1 MITKRPHSTRPVRAP
16 RRGGNIE
23 VSDFQRARMLRS
35 AVAVVSEHGY
45 GRMSVARIT
54 DRARVSRRTF
64 YEVFADR
71 EDCFLAVFDDV
82 LAQATE
88 VVVGSYE
95 RGRGWLEQVRAGLA
109 ALLAFLDEHPE
120 VASLLIVEALG
131 AGPRV
136 LQRRA
141 DVMAT
146 LGRALDAGGT
156 HARSAKGTGSA
167 SELTGEGLVGAV
179 FSVIHTRLLAKR
191 PGPLLELLNPLMAM
205 IALPYRGAAAA
216 RRETRGTPPP
226 GRQEPGDAQSRP
238 RSAGSPLDPLADLPM
253 RLTYRTLR
261 VLGAVAESPG
271 ASNREIAERAGVADA
286 GQISKLL
293 ARLERLGLIR
303 NSGRGQSHGEP
314 NSWRLTALGCEV
326 PQRLG
331 ASTPREQAIA

>member
-1 MITKRPHSTRPVRAP
+1 M
-16 RRGGNIE
+16 RRSAA
-23 VSDFQRARMLRS
+23 VSDIQRARMLQS

-54 DRARVSRRTF
+54 ERARVSRRTF
-64 YEVFADR
+64 YDVFADR

-82 LAQATE
+82 LAQAAE
-88 VVVGSYE
+88 AVVGSYE
-95 RGRGWLEQVRAGLA
+95 RERGWLEQIRAGLA
-109 ALLAFLDEHPE
+109 GLLAFLDERPE
-120 VASLLIVEALG
+120 VASLLIVDALG

-136 LQRRA
+136 LHRRA
-141 DVMAT
+141 EVMAT
-146 LGRALDAGGT
+146 LGQALDAGG
-156 HARSAKGTGSA
+156 ARARGAKTA
-167 SELTGEGLVGAV
+167 ERPPELTGEGLVGAV
-179 FSVIHTRLLAKR
+179 FSVLHTRLLAKR

-216 RRETRGTPPP
+216 RREACGTRTPPP
-226 GRQEPGDAQSRP
+226 GRQEPGDPRSRT
-238 RSAGSPLDPLADLPM
+238 RSAGSSMDPLADLPM

-293 ARLERLGLIR
+293 ARLERLGLIC

-331 ASTPREQAIA
+331 ASTPREQAVA